1 MSLWDVEKRPSGLFY
16 FVSNQMRSTDSG
28 QKRKN
33 VYKEEVI
40 MKEKKERALKRTLAY
55 AGRYKGLTYLSF
67 VLSAA
72 TAVTGVMPFVYLWK
86 ILKEVIAVHPHYE
99 NAVGIVHNGW
109 CSCGRRSAEGASS
122 KGRQV
127 RRNGAHAECT

>member
-1 MSLWDVEKRPSGLFY
+1 
-16 FVSNQMRSTDSG
+16 
-28 QKRKN
+28 
-33 VYKEEVI
+33 

-109 CSCGRRSAEGASS
+109 MAVWFSLITMLVYFGALMCFSFIGLPGS
-122 KGRQV
+122 RKYEESVVIPYCRASGGVCR
-127 RRNGAHAECT
+127 